1 MKRCGYCGRR
11 INTGQKFCCQECENN
26 YEGKIQNDSQK
37 IKYFVFGMVIGFVVM
52 LYGTLTRNNAV
63 TGTGIGLMGA
73 TVVIFPLTTPD
84 TSSLLGYQRARTVG
98 RILGILLA
106 AVGAVLAAGSLA
118 DGCPGEEAE
127 FEARVIQ
134 VNENSLLIEPSE
146 GEEEFRSSDQ
156 ISVSADDAG
165 KLDLKEG
172 DVIRVTYNGEIM
184 ETYPAR
190 LGEVYSIEAVTE

>member
-11 INTGQKFCCQECENN
+11 INAGEKFCCEECKSS
-26 YEGKIQNDSQK
+26 YDRRIQTDSRKIR
-37 IKYFVFGMVIGFVVM
+37 YFILGMAIGFAVM
-52 LYGTLTRNNAV
+52 LYGVLTGNDAV
-63 TGTGIGLMGA
+63 TGTGIGLMGV

-84 TSSLLGYQRARTVG
+84 TGGLLGYQRARAAG
-98 RILGILLA
+98 RISGIVLA

-118 DGCPGEEAE
+118 DGCPGKGAE

-134 VNENSLLIEPSE
+134 VNENFLLIEPSE
-146 GEEEFRSSDQ
+146 GEEELRSSDQ

-165 KLDLKEG
+165 ELDLKEG
-172 DVIRVTYNGEIM
+172 DIIRVTYNGEIM